1 MQQVV
6 DLQNDPKFQAL
17 DIELLSVSP
26 DPVDAWRSEGGKLG
40 IRTPMLSD
48 DENLVWLQYGVVD
61 WMMTMSNEPGHTFVL
76 VGKDGQVA
84 WVKDYG
90 AAEHGG
96 LMYVSPDELV
106 PQLNQH
112 LKNP

>member
-17 DIELLSVSP
+17 DIELLAISP
-26 DPVDAWRSEGGKLG
+26 DSVDSWRSEGGKLG
-40 IRTPMLSD
+40 IRIPMLSD
-48 DENLVWLQYGVVD
+48 AGNQVWLRYGVVG

-76 VGKDGQVA
+76 VGKDGRVA

-90 AAEHGG
+90 APEHGG

-106 PQLNQH
+106 PQLSRH
-112 LKNP
+112 MEDP